1 MSRQVTRRSGIA
13 IALAALADLGC
24 GKSKVDRRTLPMYG
38 EKHWK
43 IMFPGRPM
51 QVGGNPG
58 KGWSAVGVVPS
69 GDIVWIYGLD
79 LGND

>member
-1 MSRQVTRRSGIA
+1 VVFATVG
-13 IALAALADLGC
+13 AAASTAFKGC
-24 GKSKVDRRTLPMYG
+24 KSSTPDRRTLPMYG
-38 EKHWK
+38 EAHWK
-43 IMFPGRPM
+43 MMFSGRPM

-79 LGND
+79 IGQ